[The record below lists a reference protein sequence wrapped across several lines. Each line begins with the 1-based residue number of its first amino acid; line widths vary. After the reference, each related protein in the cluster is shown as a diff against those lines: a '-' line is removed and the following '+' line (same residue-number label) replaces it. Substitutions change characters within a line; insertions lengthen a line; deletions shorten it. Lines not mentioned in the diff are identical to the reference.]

1 MPFAPGIDNSPMWQR
16 ADYSQMNRLGD
27 MLDKRREENK
37 RESAQA
43 SAADKFL
50 NALPED
56 QRPPGLDP
64 HSLKM
69 MGGKD
74 KIAHMQG
81 LIGAQSYQKGQ
92 EDLKL
97 DLARRLSLA
106 DSLQAA
112 QEQRANTARFPDFAR
127 SLTDATAPSVGQM
140 QDFYE
145 GPPGLGNAGMPDE
158 SQRPQSRPITPRDF
172 FQSLQSS
179 GYNPGNETDSLLR
192 SIEAGNERGTGVD
205 WENVKPREGKTSSGR
220 GYVYGKGGQFQF
232 EPDMTNGGQDHERTL
247 SDGTLQSW
255 NGRQWVTVPRE
266 RADPGKVTDRDK
278 YNAIQRQIA
287 AIAPFAASDPKM
299 AARLKELETELGG
312 LGQGGPA
319 APDAD
324 IIGNDFDNYI
334 IEKLKK
340 R

>member
-1 MPFAPGIDNSPMWQR
+1 MPFAPGIDNSPMWQP
-16 ADYSQMNRLGD
+16 ADYRQVNRLGD
-27 MLDKRREENK
+27 MLEKRREETK
-37 RESAQA
+37 RDTQA
-43 SAADKFL
+43 ANAAEQFL
-50 NALPED
+50 KALPDDALSADEKSRLPLLSG
-56 QRPPGLDP
+56 QG
-64 HSLKM
+64 
-69 MGGKD
+69 
-74 KIAHMQG
+74 KIARMQG
-81 LIGAQSYQKGQ
+81 LLGAQAYQKGQ
-92 EDLKL
+92 EDVKL
-97 DLARRLSLA
+97 DIERRLSLA
-106 DSLQAA
+106 ESLRGM
-112 QEQRANTARFPDFAR
+112 QEQRANNARFPAFAQ
-127 SLTDATAPSVGQM
+127 SLTDATAPGVGQM

-192 SIEAGNERGTGVD
+192 SIEAGNERGGVD
-205 WENVKPREGKTSSGR
+205 WDNVKPREGRTSSGR